1 MTHPSKPCD
10 DFRMLAES
18 LPDGIA
24 RYDRVGR
31 LTYRNKAYRRL
42 DPDLRA
48 LAVTPT
54 VDGANPAKSTL
65 YDQLRTAIANGTP
78 GAIDLCWQDAAGQ
91 TQHVEL
97 RATPELN
104 AAGEIDGVLAV
115 ARNISKQ
122 RETQRQLCLLKFAL
136 DHVTEAI
143 YLIDENGRL
152 LHVNDASCRS
162 LGYSYAELMTM
173 SVFDIDPDYS
183 SNDWNQHWQQ
193 MLHTGSRTLT
203 SRHQRKDKRL
213 FPVEIR
219 AARFEFD
226 GSIYNFALA
235 EDITER
241 ELAEQAARQRQN
253 EFTTLIEN
261 SPDTI
266 ARYDRNCRRLYSNA
280 SLIRLAGMSAE
291 QMLGQR
297 PSEYNLSNSALAYE
311 KALLTVI
318 TSGEADEI
326 EHTWPAADGRTLCS
340 HLILTPEFAADGQV
354 ASVLVIG
361 RDITALKESERR
373 LRQAEAMARLGHW
386 QWEVGGKKVSVS
398 GEMCRIFGK
407 SADWQ
412 PKINQVFSMILDED
426 RKPLLKAYRDACE
439 RKETELT
446 LSGYRIRIAKQ
457 ILHLH
462 THICIEYGQEGKPRR
477 LIATTQDISELKNY
491 ESRLQEMAFHDSL
504 TGLPNRI
511 LLGER
516 LNHCLERATR
526 HGGTLGLI
534 ILDIDRFKEVND
546 THGHDLGDL
555 LLHEAAERLRRL
567 VRDYDT
573 VARLGGDEF
582 AVVLPNIREAADLGS
597 ISRKIL
603 DVLAQ
608 PFQLGAQEA
617 FISASIGIAVFPGDG
632 RTATELFQYADSA
645 LYDAKD
651 RGRAGFRFYSAELS
665 AKSKERAM
673 LELALRRAETAGE
686 LEVFYQPKID
696 LANGRLVGA
705 EALLRWRHPSFGMV
719 QPDKF
724 IGIAEDTGL
733 IVSIGAWV
741 LNQACLAA
749 RRWNES
755 GERRLKIAVNLSS
768 RQFRDND
775 LVATVLRTLR
785 LTGCKPA
792 WLEFEI
798 TESLLLD
805 DNKEIGVALK
815 AFRDMGISIAIDDFG
830 TGYSSLAYLKRFPI
844 NVLKIDRS
852 FISDVMLD
860 RDSTELVKGII
871 TMAHSLRLELVAEGI
886 ETEKQELFLQAHG
899 CHLGQGYRYSKP
911 IPGEAFERLPQ
922 MLNETQPRMFPALD
936 RDAAKPDAATL
947 Q

>member
-1 MTHPSKPCD
+1 MSPPNKPCD
-10 DFRMLAES
+10 DFRTLAES
-18 LPDGIA
+18 LPDGVA
-24 RYDRVGR
+24 RYDRAGR
-31 LTYRNKAYRRL
+31 LTYRNKAYRQLAQEQRL
-42 DPDLRA
+42 PGAR
-48 LAVTPT
+48 PT
-54 VDGANPAKSTL
+54 VNTANPAKITL
-65 YDQLRTAIANGTP
+65 YDQLRAVIANGTP
-78 GAIDLCWQDAAGQ
+78 CAIDVCWQDAAGR
-91 TQHVEL
+91 TQHIEL
-97 RATPELN
+97 RASPEIN
-104 AAGEIDGVLAV
+104 AAGEVDGVLAI
-115 ARNISKQ
+115 ARNLSKQ
-122 RETQRQLCLLKFAL
+122 RETRRQLCLLKFAL
-136 DHVTEAI
+136 DHVSDAV
-143 YLIDENGRL
+143 YLIDENARL
-152 LHVNDASCRS
+152 LHVNDASCRA
-162 LGYSYAELMTM
+162 LGYAYDELTAM
-173 SVFDIDPDYS
+173 SLFDIDPDYS
-183 SNDWNQHWQQ
+183 STAWNEHWQKI
-193 MLHTGSRTLT
+193 LHTGSRTLK
-203 SRHQRKDKRL
+203 SRHRHKNGHL

-226 GSIYNFALA
+226 GSIYNLALVQ
-235 EDITER
+235 DISER
-241 ELAEQAARQRQN
+241 ELAAEAARRHEH
-253 EFTTLIEN
+253 EFATLVEN

-266 ARYDRNCRRLYSNA
+266 ARYDRQCRRLYSNA
-280 SLIRLAGMSAE
+280 SLVRLSGMPAG
-291 QMLGQR
+291 QMLGRR
-297 PSEYNLSNSALAYE
+297 PSECNPGPSALAYE
-311 KALLTVI
+311 KALLAVI
-318 TSGEADEI
+318 ASGEGREI
-326 EHTWPAADGRTLCS
+326 EHTWPAADGRMLCS
-340 HLILTPEFAADGQV
+340 HLILTPELAADGQV
-354 ASVLVIG
+354 ASVLVVG

-373 LRQAEAMARLGHW
+373 LCQAEAMARLGHW
-386 QWEVGGKKVSVS
+386 QWECGSKKISIS
-398 GEMCRIFGK
+398 GEMSRIFGK
-407 SADWQ
+407 PADWQ
-412 PKINQVFSMILDED
+412 PKIDQILSLILDED
-426 RKPLLKAYRDACE
+426 RKPLLKAFRDACG
-439 RKETELT
+439 RKEAELT
-446 LSGYRIRIAKQ
+446 LGGYRIRIAKQ
-457 ILHLH
+457 VLHLH
-462 THICIEYGQEGKPRR
+462 THIRIEYDRSGKLRR
-477 LIATTQDISELKNY
+477 LVGTTQDISELKNF

-504 TGLPNRI
+504 TGLPNRV

-516 LNHCLERATR
+516 LNHCLEKAER
-526 HGGTLGLI
+526 HAGTLGLI

-567 VRDYDT
+567 MRDYDT

-582 AVVLPNIREAADLGS
+582 AIVLPNIREAADLGS

-603 DVLAQ
+603 DTLAH
-608 PFQLGAQEA
+608 PFQLGTQEA

-632 RTATELFQYADSA
+632 RSASELFQYADSA

-651 RGRAGFRFYSAELS
+651 RGRAGFRFYSAELT

-673 LELALRRAETAGE
+673 LEMALRRAEAAGE

-696 LANGRLVGA
+696 LASGRLVGA
-705 EALLRWRHPSFGMV
+705 EALLRWRHPNLGLV

-733 IVSIGAWV
+733 IVGIGTWV

-775 LVATVLRTLR
+775 LVATVIRALR

-805 DNKEIGVALK
+805 DNKEIGIALK

-886 ETEKQELFLQAHG
+886 ETEEQELFLQAHG

-911 IPGEAFERLPQ
+911 IPGEAFERLPL
-922 MLNETQPRMFPALD
+922 MLKETLPRLYPALD
-936 RDAAKPDAATL
+936 WDAGKPDAAPL